1 MLLSPEFLLFAH
13 SANTYQ
19 LYRLLCSR
27 SYRAIYT
34 RCQHANPNY
43 GTCWFKAKIFPLG
56 TAEDVIVR
64 ATKFTAKEVS
74 WHSDLYYEAMLKAA
88 RRSASVLRQEEGLHT
103 QNAARTGREEENE
116 ERFME
121 RFLLSPSSL
130 DGSAGG
136 SSREHPSFH
145 LYTYAFQPDQ
155 MYCTHDSLSTEKKMI
170 LLFGSSQI
178 EAWACLLGEKIAP
191 RSFDLRTSGLW
202 ALHASP
208 APRCFD

>member
-64 ATKFTAKEVS
+64 ATKFAAKEVS

-88 RRSASVLRQEEGLHT
+88 RRSSAVQQHDNMALQTE
-103 QNAARTGREEENE
+103 NAARTDSVEENE
-116 ERFME
+116 EQFMD
-121 RFLLSPSSL
+121 RFLLNPSSP
-130 DGSAGG
+130 DAIAGRSAT
-136 SSREHPSFH
+136 EHPSFH
-145 LYTYAFQPDQ
+145 LYTYAFRPDQ
-155 MYCTHDSLSTEKKMI
+155 MYCTHGSLSTEKKMI

-178 EAWACLLGEKIAP
+178 DA
-191 RSFDLRTSGLW
+191 
-202 ALHASP
+202 
-208 APRCFD
+208 

>member
-1 MLLSPEFLLFAH
+1 MRLEKLLSPEILLFAH

-19 LYRLLCSR
+19 FYELLCSR

-56 TAEDVIVR
+56 SAEDVIVR

-88 RRSASVLRQEEGLHT
+88 RRSAMVQQYDNIALRTE
-103 QNAARTGREEENE
+103 NAAKTGTVEENE
-116 ERFME
+116 EHFMDQ
-121 RFLLSPSSL
+121 FLWSPSSP
-130 DGSAGG
+130 DDNAGRSAI
-136 SSREHPSFH
+136 EHPSFH

-155 MYCTHDSLSTEKKMI
+155 MYCTHGSLSTEKKMM

-178 EAWACLLGEKIAP
+178 DA
-191 RSFDLRTSGLW
+191 
-202 ALHASP
+202 
-208 APRCFD
+208 

>member
-19 LYRLLCSR
+19 LFRLLCAR

-74 WHSDLYYEAMLKAA
+74 WHSDLYYEAMLRAA
-88 RRSASVLRQEEGLHT
+88 RKSAATLQQKEEAT
-103 QNAARTGREEENE
+103 RTARTGTVEENE

-121 RFLLSPSSL
+121 RFLLGPSSP
-130 DGSAGG
+130 DDSAGR
-136 SSREHPSFH
+136 SSTENPAFH

-155 MYCTHDSLSTEKKMI
+155 MYCTHDSLSTEKKMM

-178 EAWACLLGEKIAP
+178 EAWGCLLGDKN
-191 RSFDLRTSGLW
+191 STS
-202 ALHASP
+202 
-208 APRCFD
+208 